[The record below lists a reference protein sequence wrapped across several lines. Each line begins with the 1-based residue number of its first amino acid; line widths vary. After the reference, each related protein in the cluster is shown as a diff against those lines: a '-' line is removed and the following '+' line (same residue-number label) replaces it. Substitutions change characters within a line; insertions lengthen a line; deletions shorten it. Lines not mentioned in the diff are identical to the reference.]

1 MEYMA
6 IGMVVVN
13 GLPLLLESIG
23 VYHLCMCCSVVAE
36 IWWVFGD
43 RLCQWMH

>member
-13 GLPLLLESIG
+13 GLPLLLESMVSIIY
-23 VYHLCMCCSVVAE
+23 VRVL
-36 IWWVFGD
+36 
-43 RLCQWMH
+43 

>member
-13 GLPLLLESIG
+13 GLPLLLESMVSIIY
-23 VYHLCMCCSVVAE
+23 VCVL
-36 IWWVFGD
+36 
-43 RLCQWMH
+43 

>member
-13 GLPLLLESIG
+13 DLPLLLESMVSIIF
-23 VYHLCMCCSVVAE
+23 VSVV
-36 IWWVFGD
+36 V
-43 RLCQWMH
+43 